1 MADFQGDDALFGPE
15 HVRTYRET
23 NGEHGYNW
31 RGTEVLLL
39 TTTGRKSGEE
49 HTTPLIHRRDG
60 DRFVIIASKGGAPTH
75 PAWYHNL
82 RAHPEVTLE
91 VGREKFRARASVATD
106 AERRRLYDK
115 HAERMPAFWDY
126 EKKTTRRIPVVVLD
140 RI

>member
-1 MADFQGDDALFGPE
+1 MANARAGGWNDSIIAQFRANGGQMTSGPFTG
-15 HVRTYRET
+15 RTL
-23 NGEHGYNW
+23 
-31 RGTEVLLL
+31 LLL
-39 TTTGRKSGEE
+39 TTKGAKTGAERTS
-49 HTTPLIHRRDG
+49 PLVYSRDG

-126 EKKTTRRIPVVVLD
+126 EKKTTRTIPVVVLD

>member
-1 MADFQGDDALFGPE
+1 MANARAGGWNDSIIAQFRANGGQMTSGPFTG
-15 HVRTYRET
+15 RTL
-23 NGEHGYNW
+23 
-31 RGTEVLLL
+31 LLL
-39 TTTGRKSGEE
+39 TTKGAKTGAERTS
-49 HTTPLIHRRDG
+49 PVVYSRDG

-115 HAERMPAFWDY
+115 HAERMPTFWDY
-126 EKKTTRRIPVVVLD
+126 EKKTTRKIPVVVLE

>member
-1 MADFQGDDALFGPE
+1 MANARPGGWNDSIIAQFRANGGQMTSGPFTG
-15 HVRTYRET
+15 RTL
-23 NGEHGYNW
+23 
-31 RGTEVLLL
+31 LLL
-39 TTTGRKSGEE
+39 TTKGAKTSVERTS
-49 HTTPLIHRRDG
+49 PLVYSRDG
-60 DRFVIIASKGGAPTH
+60 ERFVIVASKGGAPTH

-91 VGREKFRARASVATD
+91 VGKDKFRARASVATA

-126 EKKTTRRIPVVVLD
+126 EKKTTRKIPVVVLE

>member
-1 MADFQGDDALFGPE
+1 MADARPGGWNDSIIAQFRANGGQMTSGPFTG
-15 HVRTYRET
+15 RTL
-23 NGEHGYNW
+23 
-31 RGTEVLLL
+31 LLL
-39 TTTGRKSGEE
+39 TTKGAKTNVERTS
-49 HTTPLIHRRDG
+49 PLVYSRDG
-60 DRFVIIASKGGAPTH
+60 ERFVIVASKGGAPTH

-91 VGREKFRARASVATD
+91 VGKEKFRARASVATA

-126 EKKTTRRIPVVVLD
+126 EKKTTRKIPVVVLE

>member
-1 MADFQGDDALFGPE
+1 MANARPGGWNDSIIAQFRANGGQMTSGPFTG
-15 HVRTYRET
+15 RTL
-23 NGEHGYNW
+23 
-31 RGTEVLLL
+31 LLL
-39 TTTGRKSGEE
+39 TTKGAKTNVERKS
-49 HTTPLIHRRDG
+49 PLVYSRDG
-60 DRFVIIASKGGAPTH
+60 ERFVIVASKGGAPTH

-91 VGREKFRARASVATD
+91 VGKEKFRARASVATA

-126 EKKTTRRIPVVVLD
+126 EKKTTRKIPVVVLE

>member
-1 MADFQGDDALFGPE
+1 MANARPGGWNDSIIAQFRANGGQMTSGPFTG
-15 HVRTYRET
+15 RTL
-23 NGEHGYNW
+23 
-31 RGTEVLLL
+31 LLL
-39 TTTGRKSGEE
+39 TTKGAKTNVERKS
-49 HTTPLIHRRDG
+49 PLVYSRDG
-60 DRFVIIASKGGAPTH
+60 ERFVIVASKGGAPTH

-91 VGREKFRARASVATD
+91 VGTEKFRARASVATA

-126 EKKTTRRIPVVVLD
+126 EKRTTRKIPVVVLE

>member
-1 MADFQGDDALFGPE
+1 MANARPGGWNDSIIAQFRASGGQMTSGPFTG
-15 HVRTYRET
+15 RTL
-23 NGEHGYNW
+23 
-31 RGTEVLLL
+31 LLL
-39 TTTGRKSGEE
+39 TTKGAKTNVERTS
-49 HTTPLIHRRDG
+49 PLVYSRDG
-60 DRFVIIASKGGAPTH
+60 ERFVIVASKGGAPTH

-91 VGREKFRARASVATD
+91 VGKEKFRARASVATA

-126 EKKTTRRIPVVVLD
+126 EKKTTRKIPVVVLE